1 MKILKNILGVLS
13 IVFSV
18 AALVLFFFKFGQ
30 IDLYSNDP
38 AIRTGAQLAFGAD
51 FDGEPTY
58 KSMHILF
65 CFIVTA
71 ITILFSA
78 LAMKFKG
85 AKWAATGFALFDA
98 IYMLVMA
105 LSHPNEFINTQGY
118 SLAVVPTSTA
128 YVNNIPLFIAIAL
141 FAAFVA
147 STAHLLVADHV
158 AVVESKGQLLP
169 IPKRLVR
176 FLRDYKGELTKIVW
190 PGPKAVVK
198 NTLIVLGMCLVFGL
212 FVWLIDWGL
221 GSLIGL
227 IIK

>member
-1 MKILKNILGVLS
+1 MKILKNVLGVLS
-13 IVFSV
+13 IVLSV
-18 AALVLFFFKFGQ
+18 AALVLFFFPFGKVVMASESIQ
-30 IDLYSNDP
+30 L
-38 AIRTGAQLAFGAD
+38 TGTELAFGTKY
-51 FDGEPTY
+51 GEVATA

-65 CFIVTA
+65 CFIITA
-71 ITILFSA
+71 ITVLFSA

-85 AKWAATGFALFDA
+85 SKWAATGFALFSA

-105 LSHPNEFINTQGY
+105 TSPAPEFINTIGFAGANGSSYVGY
-118 SLAVVPTSTA
+118 M
-128 YVNNIPLFIAIAL
+128 PLFIAIAL
-141 FAAFVA
+141 FATFAA
-147 STAHLLVADHV
+147 NTAHLLVADSIAV
-158 AVVESKGQLLP
+158 AESKGQLLP
-169 IPKRLVR
+169 IPKKIGK
-176 FLRDYKGELTKIVW
+176 FLRDYKGEIKKIVW